1 MTGGARSV
9 LILGADGFIGRHI
22 AFHLRAEGWDVLAS
36 ARRTARLE
44 QMGFATF
51 HANLSDPATHTPE
64 FWRAALSDGR
74 MIINAAGLLTGSDT
88 AFKAVHVSAPEAVY
102 AALEPGA
109 GGLLISAVGIEADT
123 PFARWRR
130 AGEEAAAKA
139 GLTCLRPGL
148 VMGETSYGGTSLARG
163 LAVLPGVIPVVG
175 RGDQV
180 FNPIHADDLARVVAA
195 CLTTPPGPG
204 QWEIG
209 GPERIT
215 QAGLLAG
222 FRNWLGLRPAR
233 LLPVGTGLA
242 NLLGALGDAF
252 RMGPISRTSVAQLNE
267 GVEADEKPLTD
278 RQAFTPRGISQ
289 FLAARPAGTQD
300 LWHARLFV
308 LRPILRLCL
317 MVLWLTSGLLGL
329 FLPAESFLPL
339 MAQSGLPD
347 AALITLAR
355 GFGLADL
362 VIALA
367 LARNWCPALTG
378 AAQLAIVSG
387 YTIGFTLLAPA
398 LWLLP
403 LGGLLKNLPILVL
416 ILLWIVLEDER

>member
-1 MTGGARSV
+1 MTGGGRSV

-51 HANLSDPATHTPE
+51 RADLGDPATHTPE
-64 FWRAALSDGR
+64 FWRTALAGGR
-74 MIINAAGLLTGSDT
+74 MIVNAAGLLTGSDA
-88 AFKAVHVSAPEAVY
+88 AFKAVHVDAPTAAY

-139 GLTCLRPGL
+139 GLTLLRPGL
-148 VMGETSYGGTSLARG
+148 VMGETSYGGTSLARA
-163 LAVLPGVIPVVG
+163 LAALPGVTPVVG
-175 RGDQV
+175 GGDQV
-180 FNPIHADDLARVVAA
+180 FNPIHADDLARVVAT
-195 CLTTPPGPG
+195 CLITPPGPG
-204 QWEIG
+204 HWEIG

-215 QAGLLAG
+215 QAGLLTG
-222 FRNWLGLRPAR
+222 LRNWLGLRPAR
-233 LLPVGTGLA
+233 LLPLGTKLA

-252 RMGPISRTSVAQLNE
+252 RMGPISRTSVAQLAH
-267 GVEADEKPLTD
+267 GVEADERPLSNHL
-278 RQAFTPRGISQ
+278 AVTPRGVTQ

-300 LWHARLFV
+300 LWHARLFL
-308 LRPILRLCL
+308 LRPLLRLTL
-317 MVLWLTSGLLGL
+317 MMLWLASGLLGL
-329 FLPAESFLPL
+329 FLPPESFLPL

-347 AALITLAR
+347 VALIVLAR
-355 GFGLADL
+355 GFGMIDLA
-362 VIALA
+362 IALA
-367 LARNWCPALTG
+367 LARNWRPFLTG
-378 AAQLAIVSG
+378 ATQLAVVGG